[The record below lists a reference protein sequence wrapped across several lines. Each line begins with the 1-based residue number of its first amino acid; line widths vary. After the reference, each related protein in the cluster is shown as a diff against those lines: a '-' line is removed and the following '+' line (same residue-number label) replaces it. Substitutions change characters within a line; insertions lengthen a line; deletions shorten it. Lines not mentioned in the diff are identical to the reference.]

1 MDLQQKVRV
10 VEDFPKKGISF
21 KDITTLLKDKEA
33 YHYTVDTMVHL
44 QENCADV
51 VVAGSTRIRI
61 RCASC
66 LRAEYGLCIGKKT
79 WEAAF

>member
-33 YHYTVDTMVHL
+33 YHYTVDTMVTSARKL
-44 QENCADV
+44 VQM
-51 VVAGSTRIRI
+51 
-61 RCASC
+61 
-66 LRAEYGLCIGKKT
+66 
-79 WEAAF
+79 